1 MSESRS
7 SCAAHVLSGTPPT
20 FFHLL
25 YCNFQTSSLAINGNS
40 KLEVTKIFVPTLQK
54 NLIVEEIY
62 NQKIQSEELDFDG
75 MFQAIG
81 EIEVSRSVEQLNILY
96 QKGFITKPFYE
107 FPKNEQ
113 LGTEIVCWCFIDC
126 IKNWEGYKSRGIG
139 RGNSESEAKIN
150 AAYDILRFMLYA
162 EENDTQ
168 EKILLP
174 LLWSRTR
181 I

>member
-1 MSESRS
+1 M
-7 SCAAHVLSGTPPT
+7 
-20 FFHLL
+20 
-25 YCNFQTSSLAINGNS
+25 
-40 KLEVTKIFVPTLQK
+40 KIILRMFVIKWQWKKFTIRK
-54 NLIVEEIY
+54 Y

-81 EIEVSRSVEQLNILY
+81 EIEVSRSIEQLNILY

-113 LGTEIVCWCFIDC
+113 LGTEIVCWYFIDC

-150 AAYDILRFMLYA
+150 AAYDILRFMLYDD

-168 EKILLP
+168 EKYFCPYCGAEKEYEDDRKFKEETEKARDIY
-174 LLWSRTR
+174 
-181 I
+181 